1 MDVRLV
7 KKVHLMCQYLV
18 YTVTPSDKIHEQEI
32 WNKNTLPHFYQELF
46 TKGSGQVTNIYS
58 DIGMNKFLALE
69 QDVTGIVT
77 RASTIFLLNW

>member
-32 WNKNTLPHFYQELF
+32 
-46 TKGSGQVTNIYS
+46 
-58 DIGMNKFLALE
+58 
-69 QDVTGIVT
+69 
-77 RASTIFLLNW
+77 